1 MLKLQANE
9 VDDPTLTSRLEEAA
23 SRVLA
28 VAKVHEHIRQAIGPD
43 RLDLGVYVTD
53 ICEDLNQ
60 AMPSCRIEVAA
71 EPGINV
77 TTDRAVPIA
86 LVVNELVT
94 NAAKYAYHGNQS
106 GNIWVRVV
114 RGTDDVI
121 ELSVRDE
128 GRGLPENFDLP
139 SAPGLG
145 MHIVRAL
152 SQQLNAVIEVRRLDP
167 GTEFI
172 VAIPSEPKS

>member
-1 MLKLQANE
+1 
-9 VDDPTLTSRLEEAA
+9 
-23 SRVLA
+23 
-28 VAKVHEHIRQAIGPD
+28 
-43 RLDLGVYVTD
+43 
-53 ICEDLNQ
+53 
-60 AMPSCRIEVAA
+60 MPSCRIEVAA